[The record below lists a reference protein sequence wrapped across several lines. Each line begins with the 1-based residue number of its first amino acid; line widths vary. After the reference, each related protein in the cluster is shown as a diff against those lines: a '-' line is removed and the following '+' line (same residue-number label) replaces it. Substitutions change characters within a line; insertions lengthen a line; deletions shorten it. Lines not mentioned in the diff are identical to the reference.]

1 MRAALYRWRWALLL
15 SGAVLTGLCV
25 VFPQIGML
33 EWVALIPAAA
43 AILTVT
49 ADPTVSLRRL
59 YGMGLAFFQCY
70 FMVNFHWFLYMYPM
84 DFAGLGNAE
93 SLVVV
98 FVAWMGL
105 SAFQAVGAALV
116 FPMMGVA
123 VRGKFL
129 ADRPI
134 LHPVVLTA
142 LWVSLEWWQANSG
155 WSGVPWARLPL
166 GQAELLP
173 ALQSASLLG
182 SYFVTALI
190 VAVNAYLAYILLHP
204 DRRLLC
210 GLLAGGLFGS
220 NLLFG
225 GLYMATLPAAEDTL
239 RVAAIQ
245 GNLSS
250 HDKWGSDSM
259 AITQSV
265 YADLTRRAV
274 AEGAELVVWSETAI
288 PATVY
293 AGGSVREYLCALS
306 EECGVPI
313 LAGVFYPEKGTD
325 RVYNSI
331 VVALPDGT
339 IHDTVYHKR
348 NPVPFGEFV
357 PWRNLVMTLMPPL
370 GEIGMLADD
379 LLVGDESTVF
389 DLEAGRVG
397 SMICF
402 DSIYERNALE
412 SVRNGAELLAVST
425 NDSWFKDSRGVWMHN
440 AQSRLRAI
448 ETGRFVIRSANTGVS
463 SAITPT
469 GEMVDSLGALLEG
482 YVLSEV
488 GLSSRT
494 TVYTVVGNAFA
505 YLCVVLCGVAVAASL
520 AVRVKVKLVKNGR
533 KREQELTE
541 YK

>member
-1 MRAALYRWRWALLL
+1 MRAAVYKWRWALLL
-15 SGAVLTGLCV
+15 GGALLTGLCV
-25 VFPQIGML
+25 IFPQIGL
-33 EWVALIPAAA
+33 FEWVALIPAAA
-43 AILTVT
+43 AILAVT
-49 ADPTVSLRRL
+49 ADTTVSYRRL

-84 DFAGLGNAE
+84 DFAGLGKAE
-93 SLVVV
+93 SLLVVC
-98 FVAWMGL
+98 VAWMGL
-105 SAFQAVGAALV
+105 PAFQAVGAALV
-116 FPMMGVA
+116 FPLMGVA

-129 ADRPI
+129 ASRPI
-134 LHPVVLTA
+134 LHPAVLTA

-173 ALQSASLLG
+173 ALQSASLFG

-190 VAVNAYLAYILLHP
+190 VAVNGYLAYILLHP

-210 GLLAGGLFGS
+210 GLLAGGLFGG

-225 GLYMATLPAAEDTL
+225 GLYMATLPEAEDTV

-250 HDKWGSDSM
+250 HDKWGPDAMSV
-259 AITQSV
+259 TQSV
-265 YADLTRRAV
+265 YADFTREAV
-274 AEGAELVVWSETAI
+274 AEGAELVVWPETAI
-288 PATVY
+288 PATMWE
-293 AGGSVREYLCALS
+293 GGSIRDYLCELA
-306 EECGVPI
+306 EECGVTI
-313 LAGVFYPEKGTD
+313 LAGVFYPEEGTD

-331 VVALPDGT
+331 VAVLPDGR
-339 IHDTVYHKR
+339 IHETVYHKR

-357 PWRNLVMTLMPPL
+357 PWRNLVMTLIPPL

-379 LLVGDESTVF
+379 LLVGGVSVVFELDE
-389 DLEAGRVG
+389 GRVG
-397 SMICF
+397 SLICF

-412 SVRNGAELLAVST
+412 SVRGGAELLAVST

-440 AQSRLRAI
+440 AQSQLRAI
-448 ETGRFVIRSANTGVS
+448 ETGRWVIRSANTGVS

-469 GEMVDSLGALLEG
+469 GEVVDSLGALESG

-488 GLSSRT
+488 GLTERT
-494 TVYTVVGNAFA
+494 TAYTVIGNAFA
-505 YLCVVLCGVAVAASL
+505 CLCIVLCGVCVVSPT
-520 AVRVKVKLVKNGR
+520 VCEFYR
-533 KREQELTE
+533 KFR
-541 YK
+541 KKA

>member
-1 MRAALYRWRWALLL
+1 MRTVLYRWRWALLL
-15 SGAVLTGLCV
+15 GGALLTGLCV
-25 VFPQIGML
+25 ILPQIGIL

-49 ADPTVSLRRL
+49 ADPTVSYRRL
-59 YGMGLAFFQCY
+59 YGMGVAFFQAY
-70 FMVNFHWFLYMYPM
+70 YMVNFHWFLYMYPM
-84 DFAGLGNAE
+84 DFAGLGKAE
-93 SLVVV
+93 SLLVVC
-98 FVAWMGL
+98 VAWMGL

-116 FPMMGVA
+116 FPLMGLT
-123 VRGKFL
+123 VRGGFL
-129 ADRPI
+129 AHRPI
-134 LHPVVLTA
+134 LHPAVLTA
-142 LWVSLEWWQANSG
+142 FWVSLEWWQANSG

-173 ALQSASLLG
+173 TLQSASLLG

-190 VAVNAYLAYILLHP
+190 VAVNGYLAYILLHP
-204 DRRLLC
+204 DRRLFC
-210 GLLAGGLFGS
+210 GLLAGGLFGG

-250 HDKWGSDSM
+250 HDKWGPDSM
-259 AITQSV
+259 SVTQTV
-265 YADLTRRAV
+265 YADYTRKAV
-274 AEGAELVVWSETAI
+274 AKGAELIVWPETAI
-288 PATVY
+288 PATVWE
-293 AGGSVREYLCALS
+293 GGSVREYLCELS

-313 LAGVFYPEKGTD
+313 LAGVFYPEEGTD

-331 VVALPDGT
+331 VVALPDGR

-357 PWRNLVMTLMPPL
+357 PWRNLVMTLIPPL
-370 GEIGMLADD
+370 GEIGMLEDD
-379 LLVGDESTVF
+379 LLVGNDSTVF
-389 DLEAGRVG
+389 DLDGGRVG

-412 SVRNGAELLAVST
+412 SVRGGAELLAVST

-440 AQSRLRAI
+440 AQSQLRAI
-448 ETGRFVIRSANTGVS
+448 ETGRWVVRSANTGVS

-469 GEMVDSLGALLEG
+469 GEVVDFLGALREG

-488 GLSSRT
+488 GLSRRT

-505 YLCVVLCGVAVAASL
+505 YLSAALCGIGVAIPAVARCRQKWANRS
-520 AVRVKVKLVKNGR
+520 KN
-533 KREQELTE
+533 K
-541 YK
+541 